1 MYYVYILTNRTNK
14 VLYTGITSNI
24 ERRLLEHKNHLIAGF
39 TSKYNIHKL
48 VFLETFSS
56 SIDAIGAEEKIKGW
70 IRSKKIALIE
80 TTNPAWKDLSEK

>member
-1 MYYVYILTNRTNK
+1 MYILTNRTNK

-56 SIDAIGAEEKIKGW
+56 SIDAIAAEKKIKGW

>member
-1 MYYVYILTNRTNK
+1 MYILTNRTNK

-39 TSKYNIHKL
+39 TSKYNIRKL

-56 SIDAIGAEEKIKGW
+56 SIDAIAAEKKIKGW